1 MIESQA
7 LTSLIW
13 INKCRERRGTMRFME
28 IARALDDQAMWHDTQ
43 AWLET
48 KDTSTPRVKKA
59 LLDKPTTKPALVP
72 KRKLR
77 RPKRPQ
83 PKSPIPQQTRSST
96 PSRTPTL
103 PSSQPVLRLTNSSS
117 FSQGDLHGLHQA
129 HMASP
134 STSNSQ

>member
-1 MIESQA
+1 
-7 LTSLIW
+7 
-13 INKCRERRGTMRFME
+13 MRFIE
-28 IARALDDQAMWHDTQ
+28 IATALDEQAMWDEILV
-43 AWLET
+43 WLET

-59 LLDKPTTKPALVP
+59 LLDKPTTKPALAP

-77 RPKRPQ
+77 RPKRPP

-96 PSRTPTL
+96 PSRPLTL
-103 PSSQPVLRLTNSSS
+103 PSSQPVLRPSYSSS